1 MSTYHILGTVL
12 DTSDKLRNKT
22 KYLVQRSKMLLEEID
37 NKQYI
42 ILGKNK
48 YYGKSEIGKVG
59 KLFLM

>member
-1 MSTYHILGTVL
+1 MSTYHILDTVL

-42 ILGKNK
+42 ILGKINTM
-48 YYGKSEIGKVG
+48 EKV
-59 KLFLM
+59 K